1 MLICLKPL
9 IAPLRRGL
17 TASALTAQPARLL
30 NVGTGIES
38 VRRRTP
44 DHYCAA
50 RGLCEGM

>member
-9 IAPLRRGL
+9 IAPLRRGIA
-17 TASALTAQPARLL
+17 ASALTVQPTRLL
-30 NVGTGIES
+30 NVGTGVES

-44 DHYCAA
+44 DHSCAA